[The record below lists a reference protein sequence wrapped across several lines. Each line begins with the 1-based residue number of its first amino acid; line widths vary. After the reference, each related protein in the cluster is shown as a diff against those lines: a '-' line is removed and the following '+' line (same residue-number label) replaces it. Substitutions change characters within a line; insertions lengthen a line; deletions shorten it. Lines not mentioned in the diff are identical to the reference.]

1 MQLPPLNTTLIASN
15 ALSQDANKLNNISQS
30 INHSLVENNQSVNN
44 HIDSA
49 SNYSALSNIQSNDI
63 QSDNSQSMNNS
74 LETNLIG
81 LSRTKDQMLAIMK
94 VLEVQNKLD
103 QPLGKAFDGWS

>member
-1 MQLPPLNTTLIASN
+1 
-15 ALSQDANKLNNISQS
+15 
-30 INHSLVENNQSVNN
+30 
-44 HIDSA
+44 
-49 SNYSALSNIQSNDI
+49 
-63 QSDNSQSMNNS
+63 MNNS

-103 QPLGKAFDGWS
+103 QSLGKVFDGWS